1 MCIILEISSSSYYT
15 WLNRSISKREI
26 ETSKLCT
33 IIIKE
38 FEDSNKLY
46 GSPRITQQLKRQNI
60 EISRPYVARLMKRLG
75 LRSLI
80 RKKYKLTTDSKHS
93 FKIADNLLKRD
104 FSVDGLSQKWVGDI
118 TYIKTGTGWLYLT
131 TVIDLADRKVV
142 GWSFSSNMTAQD
154 ATVKALTKAIK
165 NRGVLPGLIF
175 HSDRGVQYACDE
187 FRTLLIQNNI
197 TQSMSRKGDCWDNS
211 VAESFFKTLKA
222 EYISSKN

>member
-1 MCIILEISSSSYYT
+1 M
-15 WLNRSISKREI
+15 
-26 ETSKLCT
+26 
-33 IIIKE
+33 
-38 FEDSNKLY
+38 
-46 GSPRITQQLKRQNI
+46 
-60 EISRPYVARLMKRLG
+60 
-75 LRSLI
+75 
-80 RKKYKLTTDSKHS
+80 
-93 FKIADNLLKRD
+93 LKRD

-154 ATVKALTKAIK
+154 TTVKALTMAIK

-197 TQSMSRKGDCWDNS
+197 NQSMSRKGDCWDNS
-211 VAESFFKTLKA
+211 VAESFFKTFKSEFIHHRKFSNKEIAKLEIFTYIEGFYHAKRLHSSLGYKTPNEIEFWHKEKLKLVA
-222 EYISSKN
+222 